1 MKRSVLRALGRVLRV
16 AVPSD
21 LTPKRM
27 KLADAPMRPDP
38 IPAAQILSGTP
49 EASSTPLVSSS
60 DDGFTSAMWSCTPGR
75 FRWFYNSD
83 EIVHIMEG
91 HVNITPDD
99 GSAPFETVGGEVVF
113 FARGS
118 SAVWEITKTIR
129 KVALFR
135 TDPPD
140 ALGRLR
146 GALTRP
152 QVVTKDDLK

>member
-1 MKRSVLRALGRVLRV
+1 MLRALRRVLRV
-16 AVPSD
+16 AVQSD
-21 LTPKRM
+21 LAPKRV
-27 KLADAPMRPDP
+27 KLADATMRPAP

-49 EASSTPLVSSS
+49 EASSTPLVSSC

-83 EIVHIMEG
+83 EIVHIVEG
-91 HVNITPDD
+91 HVHITPDD
-99 GSAPFETVGGEVVF
+99 GSAPFETGAGEVVF

-118 SAVWEITKTIR
+118 SAVWEIKKTIR

-135 TDPPD
+135 SDPAD

-152 QVVTKDDLK
+152 A